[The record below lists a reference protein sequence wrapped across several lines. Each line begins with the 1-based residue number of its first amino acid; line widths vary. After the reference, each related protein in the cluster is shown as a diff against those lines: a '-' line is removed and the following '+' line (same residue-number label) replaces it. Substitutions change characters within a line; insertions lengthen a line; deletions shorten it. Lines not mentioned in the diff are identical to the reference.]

1 MSDNQINNNENNN
14 TNADNGKSIEPEKSN
29 KESNPSTQVQPPNTQ
44 EQNPKVEESQIPELS
59 SQDQSQQKQQQSNEA
74 QQSQNNNNNN
84 NQGQSQQNQPQNE
97 QKEKSQNNNAQ
108 VGNQPQN
115 AQIQPNP
122 QVQPQVP
129 TVKKINFTHPMNY
142 YFSQEKI
149 KELET
154 NPSGIFKIVNKRFE
168 DIGHK
173 LEDILKDHEKYNLF
187 KIYYKINKNFNVL
200 RQYGKDPLM
209 FFQQKDPKRILKVSD
224 FEFSE
229 VLNILNC
236 QLVTEDVS
244 LILKSL
250 KQKTN
255 TLYSYDEFLKNVYNI
270 HAIENG
276 EMKIIYQQCRYYFDD
291 YLYSFRHYIQ
301 DNKID
306 YKNAFDRVC
315 GGMTILTYDL
325 FQKFLNEI
333 ALKFGHDQEKIY
345 LFNVLCDSNIEKQI
359 SKKTLFDMAELS
371 DISEEDFIKSGVISF
386 EKVKVNT
393 DWIKHIKNYTEGSK
407 DLYKKNYESFE
418 KTFKKIHERCK
429 LNEINNLTMYFAES
443 GEDISADGDIELD
456 TFNRLMNNLGVA
468 YNIQFDTLI
477 TQFKDNKRKPKTMF
491 KLADFLS
498 IYNLFVEEDDFNKKS
513 GVKFEEEGELQGTNV
528 ANVEYVYRNAHRQ
541 FTQDDINYLV
551 DLCQGIADI
560 IIDEKHDSVTNYFK
574 KKDKRGGY
582 LFLKELKDIFEKDLD
597 IDLESEE
604 NDFSV
609 LFDFVTSDKQM
620 NNSDIVT
627 IKKLIQTI
635 TYYSGKDGPTEQDN
649 INNKSNQNSKVNF
662 EEEGQLMGTNNP
674 NEREQRPNE
683 VNLEGYKEDE
693 INNDSQR
700 IDNIQKSPDDK
711 QVLTEIINTDI
722 NTSSISFDKIIAD
735 FAHCLYNNRIRF
747 SSVFPSIDLEKIINN
762 QTISEETLKLG
773 FQNAGFDLTQQE
785 FSVVMTHFDPIN
797 KNKVKVEDLKHEI
810 AKYEPK
816 YFNQSYQKIDPEQ
829 IKSKLDEEKTVQLSD
844 TIKRDP
850 SKMNLTN
857 GMNKIQN
864 FLVKNNITPENFLF
878 GKFCKKNRN
887 DNLQIDEDLWK
898 KAFIPKDKTVSDFIP
913 YLEVKEVDAIYK
925 EMDPQLTNSITL
937 SQIIDFFN
945 KYMKKNENLINFND
959 QTSLN
964 DTIKN
969 ELKILF
975 NNFDVNNTDQILFD
989 DFYKCLKSLDHKA
1002 TKSDASN
1009 IIIEHTKKNPSTI
1022 DRNTFNE
1029 ILFNYI
1035 QKLLFIQREEKDFIM
1050 NLFRE
1055 ADIDKN
1061 GYLSR
1066 NQIKYLMQHKI
1077 NCNMTDFE
1085 LDEIINK
1092 VDIQHE
1098 DEIDIR
1104 DFIFLLDNIN
1114 NTNVNDQNTI
1124 NTNTNNKVDDN
1135 EVIPIMNL
1143 NLNLNMHR
1151 KISPKDFISLYTGL
1165 PLSFIPSFIRE
1176 EQQKNKLLPSSCLKP
1191 LTKNDILY
1199 EDIFPLDTLVFSDK
1213 KGAHNQNPNYMSG
1226 IIQTYKRLS
1235 PISPIINCKI
1245 YLDDYAS
1252 GVSSPDET
1260 LFEAANSQ
1268 FKVVGRLLKVSLFN
1282 NMFKIFV
1289 GNAVSVD
1296 CIYKKEYQDRWYFES
1311 DDSKYNNNIIIR
1323 YNRNDLFDI
1332 DVVFE
1337 FVLVI
1342 QKKVENK
1349 LYTVET
1355 SCGWSKI
1362 PMEHLQTSRKEKLKI
1377 NGGSPLGLSDISE
1390 NDIRKKRIGFIPKLA
1405 TLFEGVIKSECP
1417 IRVKT
1422 YNDLSKDEKNIIN
1435 YLPSFIVCHAA
1446 AMQMISLYRQELG
1459 EYILNHKDYL
1469 LKCIKD
1475 EYDLANMFCKIADV
1489 PDAFRVMNEIW
1500 KEIVIDGAPSGKKTD
1515 EDYLRFNFEL
1525 FVKKINSVI
1534 YAEKFKYNPLD
1545 PTELPRG
1552 DIKLMQDRDIL
1563 LNSALRS
1570 GLDKKFNKLEYKMDD
1585 YSYKPF
1591 TMDEIN
1597 GQKGNSI
1604 LEKLDETII
1613 SIIS

>member
-1 MSDNQINNNENNN
+1 MSDNQINNNENN
-14 TNADNGKSIEPEKSN
+14 TNANNGKSTEPEKSN

-224 FEFSE
+224 FDFSE

-276 EMKIIYQQCRYYFDD
+276 EMKKIYQQCRYYFDD

-393 DWIKHIKNYTEGSK
+393 DWIKNIKNYTEGSK

-1035 QKLLFIQREEKDFIM
+1035 QKSLVIQREEKDFIM

-1114 NTNVNDQNTI
+1114 NTNINDQNTI

-1199 EDIFPLDTLVFSDK
+1199 EDIFPLETLVFSDK
-1213 KGAHNQNPNYMSG
+1213 KGSHNQNPNYMSG

-1475 EYDLANMFCKIADV
+1475 EYDLANMFCKIADI

-1552 DIKLMQDRDIL
+1552 DVKLMQDRDIL
-1563 LNSALRS
+1563 LNSALRCDQ
-1570 GLDKKFNKLEYKMDD
+1570 DKKYNKLEYNLDD
-1585 YSYKPF
+1585 YSYRPF

-1604 LEKLDETII
+1604 LEKIDEMIASI
-1613 SIIS
+1613 S